1 MTLINSPA
9 FNEMK
14 QWSGTTNE
22 RNNHNIQGTVVRT
35 VAALEKVATDVDSTV
50 TALEKVA
57 TDVDSFEPRFQM
69 LNTGHQDL
77 HARIQLLETN
87 IAQNIRQNTS
97 SHFQRATAAALV
109 FTGFAS
115 ILAMPLAVSVVSS
128 KTTCPVDSNHSAKAC
143 NLAISALAGVSLGVV
158 AGLIGLFSLCCNP
171 RVPQ

>member
-35 VAALEKVATDVDSTV
+35 VA
-50 TALEKVA
+50 ALEKVA